1 MRRLDLAPRPDW
13 QDRARE
19 DGYDFH
25 TTEDGHAIWHEETA
39 YALTLAQVEDDIE
52 APTAALHGLC
62 LDLAAEIA
70 GSPALMARLGI
81 PGWAHP
87 LVTRSL
93 RAGEPS
99 LYGRFDL
106 AYDGTG
112 PAKLLEYNADTP
124 TALFETAVFQWRW
137 LEDLR
142 ESGALPPEA
151 DQFNSLHE
159 RLIARFAEIRRL
171 AGDTLHLACMSEVP
185 EDRGTVAYLADCA
198 AQAGLTV
205 HPVDVGSIGLR
216 QAGGGGSFVDR
227 AGAPI
232 RLLFKLYPWEWMLR
246 DGFGPAIAG
255 SGTAFIEP
263 AWKMV
268 LSNKGILPL
277 LWERHPGH
285 PNLLEAYFE
294 DDPRK
299 AALGRTFV
307 RKPLLGREG
316 ANVTIVVDGQ
326 VAAAEDG
333 PYAGGGFVRQALGPL
348 AAFGDRH
355 AVIGSWVVGD
365 EPAGM
370 ILRESAGPI
379 SNDTSRLVPHVILPD
394 GGAGR
399 TATR

>member
-1 MRRLDLAPRPDW
+1 MQRHRFEPRPFWRQLAAD
-13 QDRARE
+13 

-25 TTEDGHAIWHEETA
+25 TAEDGHEVWSEGAAYSFTLEQIEED
-39 YALTLAQVEDDIE
+39 LE
-52 APTAALHGLC
+52 APTAGLHRLC

-70 GSPALMARLGI
+70 ESPALMTLLGI
-81 PGWAHP
+81 PDWAHG
-87 LVTRSL
+87 LVTRSH
-93 RAGEPS
+93 RARDPH

-106 AYDGTG
+106 AYDGAG

-137 LEDLR
+137 MEDMR
-142 ESGALPPEA
+142 ASGALPADA
-151 DQFNSLHE
+151 DQFNSVHE
-159 RLIARFAEIRRL
+159 RLLARLVEIRTRI
-171 AGDTLHLACMSEVP
+171 GDVLHLACMTEFP

-198 AQAGLTV
+198 AQAGLRV
-205 HPVDVGSIGLR
+205 RLIDVADIGLR
-216 QAGGGGSFVDR
+216 QEGGRSSFVDR
-227 AGAPI
+227 SSAPV

-255 SGTAFIEP
+255 TSTTFVEP

-285 PNLLEAYFE
+285 PNLLPAYFE

-299 AALGRTFV
+299 FELGKNFA

-316 ANVTIVVDGQ
+316 ANVTIVTDGQ
-326 VAAAEDG
+326 VVAAEDG
-333 PYAGGGFVRQALGPL
+333 PYAVDGYVRQALAPIPEFDGRR
-348 AAFGDRH
+348 G
-355 AVIGSWVVGD
+355 VIGSWVVGD

-370 ILRESAGPI
+370 ILRESVGPI
-379 SNDTSRLVPHVILPD
+379 SNDTSRFVPHFIAP
-394 GGAGR
+394 
-399 TATR
+399 